1 MDLSPI
7 KASPPS
13 SPLSA
18 AFGKENMASLN
29 TLTKPDTNARR
40 PFGAIIGRDN
50 LPQLAAKTSASKIK
64 RTSRIFADLK
74 NSENKEKGKK
84 ESTNVKDRV
93 MEWEREKQRL
103 REMERLEEM
112 ERERDE
118 HLEREKERKKK
129 EKHVDTG
136 YAERK
141 LDVVQE
147 PRSSL
152 AKERDADK
160 ENVNTSAHMPRL
172 PLPVLTSPLT
182 KGLSLATFKDLALLN
197 ILPANTPANTPV
209 QVPKESNR
217 NIFKHSIKRSIGIYQ
232 FCQLLSLSDMRSP
245 DKTVQIYKSS
255 TLGQV
260 TGKSAAR
267 NLSIDVPRDFEVSKN
282 GRASFDEQ
290 GPSQQGVLHTALLFH
305 LPVLSIFSVVSP
317 VSPTPPTPI
326 TSPLPVVKNAILS
339 ERIAADSH
347 TDRMA
352 IWMQNVESTYLR
364 QYSSLTF

>member
-1 MDLSPI
+1 
-7 KASPPS
+7 
-13 SPLSA
+13 
-18 AFGKENMASLN
+18 MASLN
-29 TLTKPDTNARR
+29 TLIKPDTNARR

-50 LPQLAAKTSASKIK
+50 LPQLAAKTSASK

-141 LDVVQE
+141 LDVVQK
-147 PRSSL
+147 PHLSL

-160 ENVNTSAHMPRL
+160 ENVNTSAHMPMQ
-172 PLPVLTSPLT
+172 PLSVLTSPLT
-182 KGLSLATFKDLALLN
+182 KGLSLATFKDVAPLN

-232 FCQLLSLSDMRSP
+232 FCQLLSSSDTRSP

-260 TGKSAAR
+260 TGKSAVR
-267 NLSIDVPRDFEVSKN
+267 NLSIDVPRDSEISKS

-290 GPSQQGVLHTALLFH
+290 GPSQQGVLHTFALF
-305 LPVLSIFSVVSP
+305 F
-317 VSPTPPTPI
+317 
-326 TSPLPVVKNAILS
+326 
-339 ERIAADSH
+339 
-347 TDRMA
+347 
-352 IWMQNVESTYLR
+352 TYLFFFNLPTR
-364 QYSSLTF
+364 PQCLQRLPPPLHPHFQLSRTQSSANA

>member
-7 KASPPS
+7 KASPPT

-18 AFGKENMASLN
+18 AFANENMPSLN
-29 TLTKPDTNARR
+29 TVTKLDTNARR

-50 LPQLAAKTSASKIK
+50 LPQLAAKTSASKIR

-74 NSENKEKGKK
+74 NSENKGKGKK
-84 ESTNVKDRV
+84 DSTNVKDRV

-129 EKHVDTG
+129 EKHIDTG
-136 YAERK
+136 CAERK
-141 LDVVQE
+141 LDVVQK
-147 PRSSL
+147 PHLSL

-160 ENVNTSAHMPRL
+160 ENVNTSAHIPRL

-182 KGLSLATFKDLALLN
+182 KGLSLATFNDVTPLN

-217 NIFKHSIKRSIGIYQ
+217 NIFKHSIKRSIGIYR
-232 FCQLLSLSDMRSP
+232 FCQLLALSNTRSP

-260 TGKSAAR
+260 AGKSAAR
-267 NLSIDVPRDFEVSKN
+267 NLSIDVPRDFEIPKG
-282 GRASFDEQ
+282 GRASFDVQ
-290 GPSQQGVLHTALLFH
+290 SPSQQGVSLDPFFTYLFSQSSQSCPQCLQH
-305 LPVLSIFSVVSP
+305 LPPPLHPHFQLSRTQSSA
-317 VSPTPPTPI
+317 
-326 TSPLPVVKNAILS
+326 NA
-339 ERIAADSH
+339 
-347 TDRMA
+347 
-352 IWMQNVESTYLR
+352 
-364 QYSSLTF
+364 